1 MKHRSLSH
9 FIAHIKVHNVL
20 VSVAVIAVCAVIL
33 SLLWINRNT
42 HVTVATSNKSINLSP
57 TVVQSIEQIGEWEF
71 LAIHDEE
78 LVDTSYSSL
87 FSEKHLIRIY
97 KGTLRL
103 GIDLREAKAGWLTT
117 RGDTVIVKL
126 PAIKL
131 LDENFIDEAQTQS
144 VFEKGDWDNNARQ
157 ALFNKAHKM
166 MKQRCLTKQN
176 IKIAEENA
184 REQFRHL
191 PLLTEPRMAQNK
203 QVVIEFK

>member
-9 FIAHIKVHNVL
+9 IVAHIKVHTVL
-20 VSVAVIAVCAVIL
+20 FSVAVIAVCAVVL
-33 SLLWINRNT
+33 SLLWLNRNT
-42 HVTVATSNKSINLSP
+42 HVAVTTSNESIALSP

-78 LVDTSYSSL
+78 LVDTSYRSFL
-87 FSEKHLIRIY
+87 SEKHLIRIY

-103 GIDLREAKAGWLTT
+103 GINLHEAKEGWLTAK
-117 RGDTVIVKL
+117 GDTVFVKL
-126 PAIKL
+126 PPTKL

-157 ALFNKAHKM
+157 ALYNKARKM

-184 REQFRHL
+184 REQIL
-191 PLLTEPRMAQNK
+191 SLLHNTTDKTIIITR
-203 QVVIEFK
+203 

>member
-9 FIAHIKVHNVL
+9 FIAHIKVHSVL

-131 LDENFIDEAQTQS
+131 LDENFIDEAQT
-144 VFEKGDWDNNARQ
+144 
-157 ALFNKAHKM
+157 
-166 MKQRCLTKQN
+166 
-176 IKIAEENA
+176 
-184 REQFRHL
+184 
-191 PLLTEPRMAQNK
+191 
-203 QVVIEFK
+203 